1 MDRRRTA
8 AEAGWAVV
16 MLPRDLRR
24 AVHRAVVAD
33 GELRAWRC
41 AAAALSVCVV
51 GLLVVLVLAW
61 PRANAYGALLQENLA
76 LKSRLE
82 SIDRKMS
89 EVDRILLRLRLYDA
103 QLESLGAPTGP
114 SGPVPGIGPDAS
126 PHAGTPDA
134 EFGTDDLSNVPLDM
148 GLERDDLRPAEAWAS
163 GIDARAETFL
173 HVFEETEPDLNGVV
187 EELEALEALER
198 ALPSFW
204 PAGGFLT
211 SRYGWRRNPFGFRW
225 SHHSGID
232 LAGTPGDPI
241 YAAAPGTVVHA
252 DWSGG
257 YGKAVEIDHGFG
269 ITTIYAH
276 CSQLLVSAGDLVQSG
291 DRIATI
297 GTTGRSTGPHLHFE
311 VRLDGNAV
319 DPLDYLGSPATPD
332 TPWHDATGD

>member
-1 MDRRRTA
+1 MDRRKRA
-8 AEAGWAVV
+8 VEAGWAVV

-24 AVHRAVVAD
+24 AVQRAVVAD

-41 AAAALSVCVV
+41 AAALLSVCVV
-51 GLLVVLVLAW
+51 ALVVVLVLAW

-114 SGPVPGIGPDAS
+114 SGPIPGIGPDAD
-126 PHAGTPDA
+126 PRLD
-134 EFGTDDLSNVPLDM
+134 EPLDM

-173 HVFEETEPDLNGVV
+173 EVFADAEPDLNMFV
-187 EELEALEALER
+187 EELESLEALER

-204 PAGGFLT
+204 PAGGFLS

-232 LAGTPGDPI
+232 LAGTPGDAI
-241 YAAAPGTVVHA
+241 YAAAQGTVIHA

-257 YGKAVEIDHGFG
+257 YGRAVEIDHGFG
-269 ITTIYAH
+269 ITTVYAH
-276 CSQLLVSAGDLVQSG
+276 CSELFVSAGDVVQPG
-291 DRIATI
+291 DPIAAI

-319 DPLDYLGSPATPD
+319 DPLDYLSTPAGDGVPD
-332 TPWHDATGD
+332 QVPWRDGAGD